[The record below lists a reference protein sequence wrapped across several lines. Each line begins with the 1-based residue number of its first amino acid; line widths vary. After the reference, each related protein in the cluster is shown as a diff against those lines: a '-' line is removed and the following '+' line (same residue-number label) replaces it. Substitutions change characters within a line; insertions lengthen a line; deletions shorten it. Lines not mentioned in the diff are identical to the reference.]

1 MKKNVVPLVVIAL
14 VVAVLSTGIFYGLI
28 VSRMDGSSTTSNSL
42 RFVSVNGLEKGQVL
56 KASDFQL
63 VASADPG
70 MPVPARAEDLVG
82 RRTLDKI
89 EAGRVLTESLLSP
102 LSERGLAS
110 GIPNGM
116 RAVTVHISDSSSV
129 IQLIHPGDR
138 VDIQALIS
146 RQKNGEPDV
155 ELKTLLQNA
164 TVYNVSSEANAQLQ
178 GRLVL
183 TVLSSPQDAER
194 LSVADAG
201 ARLRV
206 VLRNQKDH
214 EIVPLA
220 SASVLNLGAAARPV
234 VTSNFT
240 PGAPQVRAAVKPAE
254 LEVSLI
260 EVSPA
265 QMAMLAP
272 GMRADTLSI
281 SSSSAQQNLMAKL
294 DEMKAPVLARSRM
307 VAGKPGAFS
316 WKASDKTSIQV
327 HIEEQENSAD
337 GSSQLRIQPEV
348 SGTTFRRLDSSI
360 QVKRN
365 QGAIVSGLLPAD
377 QVGQLREQLTPG
389 ASPGGGE
396 VLMIIN
402 PVQKK

>member
-28 VSRMDGSSTTSNSL
+28 VSRMDGSSTSATSL
-42 RFVSVNGLEKGQVL
+42 RFVSVKSLEKGRVL
-56 KASDFQL
+56 RASDFQL

-70 MPVPARAEDLVG
+70 VPVPARAEDLVG
-82 RRTLDKI
+82 RRTVDKI
-89 EAGRVLTESLLSP
+89 EAGQILTEGLLSP
-102 LSERGLAS
+102 LSERGLTT
-110 GIPNGM
+110 GIPAGM
-116 RAVTVHISDSSSV
+116 RAVTLHISDSSSV
-129 IQLIHPGDR
+129 IQLLNSGDR

-164 TVYNVSSEANAQLQ
+164 TVYNVSSEANPQLQ
-178 GRLVL
+178 GRMVL

-206 VLRNQKDH
+206 VLRNQKDQD
-214 EIVPLA
+214 ILPLG
-220 SASVLNLGAAARPV
+220 SASLLNLGAAAKPI
-234 VTSNFT
+234 VTSNFV
-240 PGAPQVRAAVKPAE
+240 PGAPQLRAAGQPVE
-254 LEVSLI
+254 MEVSLI

-272 GMRADTLSI
+272 GMRTDTLSI
-281 SSSSAQQNLMAKL
+281 SSSTAQQSLMAKL
-294 DEMKAPVLARSRM
+294 DEIQPPVLARSRT

-316 WKASDKTSIQV
+316 WKASDQVSIQLY
-327 HIEEQENSAD
+327 IEPQENSAD
-337 GSSQLRIQPEV
+337 GSSQLRIQPEI
-348 SGTTFRRLDSSI
+348 SGSTFRRLDSSI
-360 QVKRN
+360 QMRRN
-365 QGAIVSGLLPAD
+365 QGAIVSGLLPSE
-377 QVGQLREQLTPG
+377 QVGQLREKLTPG
-389 ASPGGGE
+389 AKPGGGE
-396 VLMIIN
+396 VLLIIN